1 MSTATQPVLFRKK
14 RLKAFRGRGQ
24 LYSWLRAHSERIAVG
39 LSSGELTWPMI
50 CSECSR
56 HGVASRDGLAPSQ
69 RAAAKAWQTLCRD
82 LEAIGENPAERHQAP
97 KPPSRFPKDWKPEAF
112 RNTGSGL
119 PDAGGAPSPSPPSP
133 LVAARPIG
141 AAPPSRF
148 AKPDDPPE
156 VKQMFADLEEDM
168 RRQDR
173 WMLKE

>member
-1 MSTATQPVLFRKK
+1 MSTPTQPVLFRKK
-14 RLKAFRGRGQ
+14 RLKALRGRGQ
-24 LYSWLRAHSERIAVG
+24 LYSWLRAHSERIAAG
-39 LSSGELTWPMI
+39 LSSGELTWPLI

-82 LEAIGENPAERHQAP
+82 LAAIGESPGERRQAP
-97 KPPSRFPKDWKPEAF
+97 KPPSKFPKDWKPEAF
-112 RNTGSGL
+112 RGAGSVPPG
-119 PDAGGAPSPSPPSP
+119 AGVVPSPPLP
-133 LVAARPIG
+133 LVPARPAG

-156 VKQMFADLEEDM
+156 VKQMFAELEEDM
-168 RRQDR
+168 RKQDR